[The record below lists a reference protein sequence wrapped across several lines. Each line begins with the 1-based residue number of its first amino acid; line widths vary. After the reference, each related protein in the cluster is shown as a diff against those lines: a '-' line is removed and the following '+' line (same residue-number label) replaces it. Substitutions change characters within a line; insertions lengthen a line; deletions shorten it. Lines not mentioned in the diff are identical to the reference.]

1 MIQIRLAQFSTKKKL
16 GPTDLV
22 VQPKDV
28 VVDGGLLDFDG
39 GLDGA
44 EHVQHGGTGGVYWV
58 SFFVLFTEFPK
69 AFFFFKF
76 CLIVSSARPLP
87 ADEDDGVEVARP
99 HRVTFRR
106 RRNQPTIPKK

>member
-69 AFFFFKF
+69 AFFF
-76 CLIVSSARPLP
+76 
-87 ADEDDGVEVARP
+87 
-99 HRVTFRR
+99 
-106 RRNQPTIPKK
+106 